1 MIFSSVQYLIFL
13 PIVVFLY
20 WRLNGLPRLILTV
33 VASYVFYMSWLPIY
47 GVLLALMTAINWALS
62 IGIENCRTAEPAVA
76 EKTAADATNATD
88 STNST
93 TEPGKPKS
101 KAKLVAKYDHPR
113 LAKAMLLFGLLL
125 NVGALCYYKYI
136 NFVIENVSAVVHAAA
151 PLIPQYKAQLSGL
164 QLPLVEA
171 LLPLGISFFVFEF
184 VHYLS
189 DVYKGDKAV
198 RSFFEFAAF
207 AVFFPSQI
215 AGPIKRYQDFIP
227 KLRNPL
233 PLTNPLMIEG
243 TSLFMQGLFKKAALA
258 DPIAAIIAKPYATLD
273 PLSCPDAWIAAFGFV
288 IQVYC
293 DFSGYTDMGRGS
305 ALLLGIRLPINFDL
319 PLLSTDISV
328 FWRKWHMSLGSWLR
342 DYVYIPLGGSRAGI
356 WNQHRNLFITMV
368 VCGIW
373 HGATWHYMLFGATQG
388 IGLIVHREWCRV
400 LEGTPKL
407 KQACASQIGT
417 VLAIMFNTVFVV
429 LTYSI
434 FRSPDI
440 PHGLNLWAGAFSF
453 QGAATL
459 IEPLCKSGVLVIGAA
474 YFIFWQLT
482 EYLRH
487 HQTAIDK
494 FIKSPDQSTN
504 QGPGQVTF
512 LNPLRLATYT
522 AAAILMVAS
531 KPLEAVPFVYFQF

>member
-1 MIFSSVQYLIFL
+1 MIFSSVQYLLFL
-13 PIVVFLY
+13 PVVVFLY

-62 IGIENCRTAEPAVA
+62 IGIENCRTKE
-76 EKTAADATNATD
+76 EEEEQIDATAQVSGATD
-88 STNST
+88 ST
-93 TEPGKPKS
+93 PAAKPKR
-101 KAKLVAKYDHPR
+101 KLVAKYDHPK
-113 LAKAMLLFGLLL
+113 LAKAMLLVGLLL
-125 NVGALCYYKYI
+125 NVGALCYYKYV
-136 NFVIENVSAVVHAAA
+136 NFVIENISAAIHAAA
-151 PLIPQYKAQLSGL
+151 PLIPQYHSQLAGL
-164 QLPLVEA
+164 HLPLVEA

-198 RSFFEFAAF
+198 GSFFEFAAF

-233 PLTNPLMIEG
+233 PLTNPLLIEG

-258 DPIAAIIAKPYATLD
+258 DPIAAIIARPYATLD

-328 FWRKWHMSLGSWLR
+328 FWRKWHMSLGSWLK

-373 HGATWHYMLFGATQG
+373 HGATWHYILFGATQG
-388 IGLIVHREWCRV
+388 IGLIVHREWCSF
-400 LEGTPKL
+400 LEGVPKL

-417 VLAIMFNTVFVV
+417 VLAILVNTVFVV

-453 QGAATL
+453 QGSATL
-459 IEPLCKSGVLVIGAA
+459 IEPLCKSGILVVGAA

-494 FIKSPDQSTN
+494 FIKTPSQI
-504 QGPGQVTF
+504 PGQVVF

>member
-1 MIFSSVQYLIFL
+1 MIFSSVQYLLFL
-13 PIVVFLY
+13 PVVVFLY
-20 WRLNGLPRLILTV
+20 WRFNGLPRLILTV

-47 GVLLALMTAINWALS
+47 GVLLALMTVINWALS
-62 IGIENCRTAEPAVA
+62 IGIEKCRT
-76 EKTAADATNATD
+76 TASNL
-88 STNST
+88 
-93 TEPGKPKS
+93 EGS
-101 KAKLVAKYDHPR
+101 KVEASEVAKFERPV
-113 LAKAMLLFGLLL
+113 LAKAMLVFGLLL

-136 NFVIENVSAVVHAAA
+136 NFVVENISAAVHAVA
-151 PLIPQYKAQLSGL
+151 PFIPQYQAQLSAL
-164 QLPLVEA
+164 HLPMVEA

-233 PLTNPLMIEG
+233 PLTNALMIEG
-243 TSLFMQGLFKKAALA
+243 SSLFMQGLFKKAALA
-258 DPIAAIIAKPYATLD
+258 DPIAAIIARPYATLD
-273 PLSCPDAWIAAFGFV
+273 PLSCPDAWIAAIGFV
-288 IQVYC
+288 VQVYC

-328 FWRKWHMSLGSWLR
+328 FWRKWHMSLGSWLK

-373 HGATWHYMLFGATQG
+373 HGATWHYILFGATQG
-388 IGLIVHREWCRV
+388 IGLIVHREWCSF
-400 LEGTPKL
+400 LAKIPSL
-407 KQACASQIGT
+407 KSACNSPLGT
-417 VLAIMFNTVFVV
+417 VLAVLFNTVFVV

-453 QGAATL
+453 HGACTM
-459 IEPLCKSGVLVIGAA
+459 IEPLLKSGVLVIGAT
-474 YFIFWQLT
+474 YFAFWQLT
-482 EYLRH
+482 EYLRS
-487 HQTAIDK
+487 HQTVLDHL
-494 FIKSPDQSTN
+494 IKTQDRTS
-504 QGPGQVTF
+504 F
-512 LNPLRLATYT
+512 LNPVRLATYT

>member
-13 PIVVFLY
+13 PVVVFLY

-47 GVLLALMTAINWALS
+47 GVLLALMTVVNWALS
-62 IGIENCRTAEPAVA
+62 IGIENCRTPEQSAETNSAALQPGQ
-76 EKTAADATNATD
+76 TAAD
-88 STNST
+88 STA
-93 TEPGKPKS
+93 EPSKPKS
-101 KAKLVAKYDHPR
+101 KPKLVAKYDHPK
-113 LAKAMLLFGLLL
+113 LAKAMLLVGLLL

-136 NFVIENVSAVVHAAA
+136 NFVIENISAAVHAVA
-151 PLIPQYKAQLSGL
+151 PLI
-164 QLPLVEA
+164 
-171 LLPLGISFFVFEF
+171 LPLGISFFVFEF

-373 HGATWHYMLFGATQG
+373 HGATWHYILFGATQG

-400 LEGTPKL
+400 LEGAPKL

-417 VLAIMFNTVFVV
+417 VLAILFNTVFVV

-474 YFIFWQLT
+474 YFIFWQTT

-487 HQTAIDK
+487 HQSAIDK
-494 FIKSPDQSTN
+494 FIKAPAQKEN
-504 QGPGQVTF
+504 QAPGQVVF

-522 AAAILMVAS
+522 AAAILIVAS